1 MKRKRTRNRRCAKN
15 VYKFLK
21 TAESKGIEVVFSQQI
36 YDPSKL
42 TWRQKKYYQK
52 IITGKRRQFGAYT
65 GKIKIPCVAGTFGA
79 EYFNYNPPKSALF
92 VKNNF
97 DIWQNKKFAKFLDKK
112 GIETLII
119 TGVEMTCCV
128 LYAILGAEERGFNI
142 IVPKDLV
149 SGVDEEM
156 KGQKA
161 LLKIISGMYGA
172 VVSSEE
178 IVKAWG

>member
-1 MKRKRTRNRRCAKN
+1 MRLQQQDVNPKKTAVLVIDLQNDFCHEKSVLKRKRTRNRRCAKN

-65 GKIKIPCVAGTFGA
+65 GKIKIPWVAGTFGA

-112 GIETLII
+112 
-119 TGVEMTCCV
+119 
-128 LYAILGAEERGFNI
+128 
-142 IVPKDLV
+142 
-149 SGVDEEM
+149 
-156 KGQKA
+156 
-161 LLKIISGMYGA
+161 
-172 VVSSEE
+172 
-178 IVKAWG
+178 